1 MQKKDVKKKNLVGE
15 AKIRQ
20 RDEQLSCNAQ
30 CMEAI
35 AALWNLSHR
44 TVAINFKKIHPP
56 SFIG

>member
-1 MQKKDVKKKNLVGE
+1 MQKKDVKKKKNLVGE

-35 AALWNLSHR
+35 AAL
-44 TVAINFKKIHPP
+44 
-56 SFIG
+56 